1 MPSGVFKPYA
11 GVSTA
16 VLIFVKGGKTEKV
29 WFYDMRAD
37 GYSLDDK
44 RNKSTD
50 NDIPD
55 IIEKYQTKDSEG
67 YKQTKKHFFID
78 VADIKAND
86 YDLSINRY
94 KEIEYSEVEY
104 PTTRKILGDIE
115 QLTTQISGDL
125 VQLRQLLGE

>member
-1 MPSGVFKPYA
+1 M
-11 GVSTA
+11 T
-16 VLIFVKGGKTEKV
+16 
-29 WFYDMRAD
+29 AD

-44 RNKSTD
+44 RNKIAD

-55 IIEKYQTKDSEG
+55 IITQYRQKDKDG

-104 PTTRKILGDIE
+104 PPTQEIFDDIKTLNIEITSDLQILQQILG
-115 QLTTQISGDL
+115 
-125 VQLRQLLGE
+125 